1 VVSPL
6 QNNQFQ
12 KKEHDMIS
20 RFSNRYGKLII
31 AGAVVI
37 AESLLG
43 LGAVPSAKANTG
55 QTGPENKLVGTWRV
69 QVTPVNSVSGVKLP
83 TFQSLL
89 SFAAGGT
96 LTETTSNPMFQPGQ
110 RSIGLGIW
118 TDSGSKTYQA
128 VSEAYIQFSTPK
140 LPGASPSNPP
150 APGFIRG
157 TQRITQTIQVNGDQ
171 FSADAVVQF
180 FDETGNEVT
189 KLSHSATGERI
200 K

>member
-1 VVSPL
+1 
-6 QNNQFQ
+6 
-12 KKEHDMIS
+12 MIS
-20 RFSNRYGKLII
+20 RFSNRYGKLIV
-31 AGAVVI
+31 AGAFVI
-37 AESLLG
+37 AEGLLG
-43 LGAVPSAKANTG
+43 LAAVLPAKANTG
-55 QTGPENKLVGTWRV
+55 QDKSENKLVGTWQV

-89 SFAAGGT
+89 SFSASGT

-110 RSIGLGIW
+110 RSIGLGTW
-118 TDSGSKTYQA
+118 SDSGSKTYQS

-140 LPGASPSNPP
+140 LLGASPSNPP
-150 APGFIRG
+150 APMFLRG

-180 FDETGNEVT
+180 FDEAGNEVT
-189 KLSHSATGERI
+189 KICHTATGERM

>member
-1 VVSPL
+1 
-6 QNNQFQ
+6 
-12 KKEHDMIS
+12 MIS
-20 RFSNRYGKLII
+20 RFSNRYTKAIA

-37 AESLLG
+37 AGAFLS
-43 LGAVPSAKANTG
+43 LGAGPSAKANTG
-55 QTGPENKLVGTWRV
+55 QDKSENKLVGTWRV
-69 QVTPVNSVSGVKLP
+69 QVTPIKSVSGVKIT

-118 TDSGSKTYQA
+118 NESGSKTYQV
-128 VSEAYIQFSTPK
+128 VSEAYIQFSSPK

-150 APGFIRG
+150 VPGFVRG
-157 TQRITQTIQVNGDQ
+157 TQRITQTIQVNGDL

-180 FDETGNEVT
+180 FDEAGNEVT
-189 KLSHSATGERI
+189 KFSHTATGERM

>member
-1 VVSPL
+1 
-6 QNNQFQ
+6 
-12 KKEHDMIS
+12 MIS
-20 RFSNRYGKLII
+20 RFSNRYAKAIAAGALVI
-31 AGAVVI
+31 AG
-37 AESLLG
+37 SLLS
-43 LGAVPSAKANTG
+43 LGAVPPAKANTG
-55 QTGPENKLVGTWRV
+55 QDKSENKLVGTWRV
-69 QVTPVNSVSGVKLP
+69 KVTPVNSVSGVKLP

-118 TDSGSKTYQA
+118 KESGSKTYQV

-150 APGFIRG
+150 APGFVRG

-180 FDETGNEVT
+180 FDEAGNEVK
-189 KLSHSATGERI
+189 KLSHTAAGERV